1 MSIENDDSLW
11 PNHNISPHAL
21 PCPTTALQWQPPMSV
36 VSLKPAQ
43 GIPTLD
49 MERKLYKN
57 LCWASQIIYGV
68 GCISWFFLRLLRND
82 WYLEYCFALLAG
94 LSPGTSGIWINTWSE
109 GMVGTWLNAELDFA
123 KQPILR
129 RQSRVHFWSF
139 ISGLAL
145 SPDCWLNPN
154 KWAEVQSLFMAVGKT
169 WKFKSLPRYLM
180 ELLKFDISA
189 LKLERMMETV
199 SSCCSV
205 AYFGLDGFP
214 RFRVS

>member
-1 MSIENDDSLW
+1 M
-11 PNHNISPHAL
+11 
-21 PCPTTALQWQPPMSV
+21 T
-36 VSLKPAQ
+36 
-43 GIPTLD
+43 IPSD
-49 MERKLYKN
+49 
-57 LCWASQIIYGV
+57 QIIIFHHTLFPARRPPSSDSRRCPLSHSNQHRVFPHWIWKGNCTKIYVEQAKSSMELVAFLDFLTPFKERLIFGV
-68 GCISWFFLRLLRND
+68 LLRTVSRTIPRHEWNMD
-82 WYLEYCFALLAG
+82 KHVVGRDGWHMIKCR
-94 LSPGTSGIWINTWSE
+94 TW
-109 GMVGTWLNAELDFA
+109 FR